1 MRINVDFPQPDGP
14 INAVTV
20 PVAKSIEI
28 SSKTCFLPNQACTPL
43 ASRPLP
49 PAIGLP
55 TFTCRADATSPS
67 EREPPDGAAALFA
80 VVCFPVIW
88 LILSSRLPDSF

>member
-49 PAIGLP
+49 PELGLP
-55 TFTCRADATSPS
+55 ALTVRADATSPS
-67 EREPPDGAAALFA
+67 ERVAPDAGVGLL
-80 VVCFPVIW
+80 VLVCFPVIW